1 MPEAQAVA
9 ILGERIV
16 AVGSAENVN
25 AWRGS
30 STKVIDLQGKRVV
43 PGFNDSHVHFF
54 GGGQQLDSVDLKNA
68 DSHQEFARRIA
79 ERAKSRPKGE
89 WILGG
94 DWDDQRFTPVEMPTR
109 QLIDGV
115 TPDHPVFVNRYDG
128 HMALANSLALKLAG
142 VTKET
147 PDPPGGTIVRDS
159 KGEPT
164 GALKDAAM
172 TYVYKVIP
180 PPTHDQLLKIALR
193 SSKHAASLGVTSIQD
208 MGMLYTEIAAI
219 ADLAERGELLTR
231 VYAAP
236 PLAGWADLAK
246 VGLRRSFGSALLRT
260 GALKG
265 YADGSLGSSTAFFFD
280 PFDDDSKNHGL
291 LSEEMQPVDAMKAKI
306 QGADKA
312 GLQVCVHAI
321 GDQAISII
329 LDLFDEAA
337 KQNGSRDRRFR
348 IEHAQHMAAKD
359 FARFA
364 KQNVIASMQPYHTI
378 DDGRWAEKRI
388 GHDRSTRTYA
398 FRTFLDNGVK
408 LAFGTDWNV
417 APLDPM
423 QSLYA
428 ALTRATLDGKQPN
441 GWIPEEKITLPETI
455 YAYTMGSAYA
465 EFQENQKGS
474 ITPGK
479 LADLVVLSGDIFA
492 IKPDQIRDVKVEMT
506 FLGGRL
512 VYSAPSR

>member
-1 MPEAQAVA
+1 MPEAQAIA

-25 AWRGS
+25 EWRGS

-54 GGGQQLDSVDLKNA
+54 GGGQQLDSVDLKDA

-208 MGMLYTEIAAI
+208 MGMLYSEIAAI

-236 PLAGWADLAK
+236 PLAGWA
-246 VGLRRSFGSALLRT
+246 RSCESWFTTQFWLCITANWRVERLCRWFTGFINSILL
-260 GALKG
+260 
-265 YADGSLGSSTAFFFD
+265 
-280 PFDDDSKNHGL
+280 
-291 LSEEMQPVDAMKAKI
+291 
-306 QGADKA
+306 
-312 GLQVCVHAI
+312 
-321 GDQAISII
+321 
-329 LDLFDEAA
+329 
-337 KQNGSRDRRFR
+337 
-348 IEHAQHMAAKD
+348 
-359 FARFA
+359 
-364 KQNVIASMQPYHTI
+364 
-378 DDGRWAEKRI
+378 
-388 GHDRSTRTYA
+388 
-398 FRTFLDNGVK
+398 
-408 LAFGTDWNV
+408 
-417 APLDPM
+417 
-423 QSLYA
+423 
-428 ALTRATLDGKQPN
+428 
-441 GWIPEEKITLPETI
+441 
-455 YAYTMGSAYA
+455 
-465 EFQENQKGS
+465 
-474 ITPGK
+474 
-479 LADLVVLSGDIFA
+479 
-492 IKPDQIRDVKVEMT
+492 
-506 FLGGRL
+506 
-512 VYSAPSR
+512 